1 MPQSSPTEN
10 RFVLSDYYKKQLKE
24 IAYQGEL
31 RAETFAT
38 RFRFFF
44 LGFLVIFATLG
55 RLSGRPVIEFYF
67 QVTAILVLLFYNFIV
82 YFSLKK
88 SGNYLNIFKFLS
100 SFLEITLLTF
110 VTGYSAYSQKN
121 PSLVY
126 AAPMIYVFFILIALA
141 SIRNNTT
148 TIIFAVVVLI
158 IEYASLTIYFYP
170 EMTEFNTRL
179 MDLSSYLKPQFL
191 ETNSSFF
198 LVNAVPMGIF
208 LILLY
213 MVVTGGLILY
223 AIVNTSRTTQ
233 EQADLIFNTEK
244 QAILE
249 ENMRLGM
256 ELDVARQIQAMV
268 LPRKEELEQVK
279 DLEISARM
287 DSANEVGG
295 DYYDVIPHE
304 DGSIYIGIGDVTDHG
319 LASGVVMLMT
329 QSAFV
334 TTLRSQVISLRESL
348 IAINTIL
355 FANIHIRMKDI
366 RNLTLSLFS
375 YKNGV
380 FTTAGQHE
388 TILVY
393 RHAKKKTEIIDTV
406 DNGMLVGLTESIDE
420 FLHEKQI
427 ELNQNDIVLLYTDGA
442 TEAEN
447 AKREQFGSK
456 RLVESLERYAT
467 LSSTDEMLDGIFKD
481 IYEFIDGVQLYDDI
495 TIMVMRKKG

>member
-1 MPQSSPTEN
+1 MPQSSSNEK

-24 IAYQGEL
+24 IAFQGEF

-55 RLSGRPVIEFYF
+55 LLSGRPIKEFYF
-67 QVTAILVLLFYNFIV
+67 QTSAILVLLFYNFVV

-100 SFLEITLLTF
+100 SFLEISLLTF
-110 VTGYSAYSQKN
+110 VTGYSAYTQKN

-141 SIRNNTT
+141 SIRNNTKS
-148 TIIFAVVVLI
+148 IIFAVGVLL
-158 IEYASLTIYFYP
+158 IEYAALTIYFFP
-170 EMTEFNTRL
+170 EMSQFNAML
-179 MDLSSYLKPQFL
+179 MELSTSLKPQFL
-191 ETNSSFF
+191 EENSTFF
-198 LVNAVPMGIF
+198 IVSAVPMGIF

-223 AIVNTSRTTQ
+223 AILNTSRTTQ

-268 LPRKEELEQVK
+268 LPRKEELEEIK

-304 DGSIYIGIGDVTDHG
+304 DGTIYIGIGDVTDHG

-329 QSAFV
+329 QSAFI
-334 TTLRSQVISLRESL
+334 TTLRSKVISLTEALKS
-348 IAINTIL
+348 INTIL
-355 FANIHIRMKDI
+355 FSNIHIRMKDI
-366 RNLTLSLFS
+366 RNLTLSLFA

-393 RHAKKKTEIIDTV
+393 RASKKKTEIIDTI
-406 DNGMLVGLTESIDE
+406 DNGMLVGLTENIDE
-420 FLHEKQI
+420 FIHEKQI
-427 ELNQNDIVLLYTDGA
+427 ELNPGDIILLYTDGA

-447 AKREQFGSK
+447 TAREQFGSK
-456 RLVESLERYAT
+456 RLVESLEKYAN
-467 LSSTDEMLDGIFKD
+467 LPNTDQILDKIFED
-481 IYEFIDGVQLYDDI
+481 IYAFINGVQLYDDI
-495 TIMVMRKKG
+495 TVMVMKKRG